1 MCQKGRYLF
10 TCGLMLDPSFVSKC
24 AFCSQDSKAKKKEL
38 KKASNWDFP
47 QLKVKTLRLTL
58 KLLRKRSVKL
68 WLGLNEAAKLAPS
81 VEGPLPSTTKEA
93 SYYFCF
99 ACIFMIFFNK
109 GKTNLF
115 VLILS
120 GYIPK
125 VCLS

>member
-1 MCQKGRYLF
+1 M
-10 TCGLMLDPSFVSKC
+10 GLPPTEGENIEVNFKV
-24 AFCSQDSKAKKKEL
+24 AKKTLSEL
-38 KKASNWDFP
+38 YD
-47 QLKVKTLRLTL
+47 L
-58 KLLRKRSVKL
+58 KL
-68 WLGLNEAAKLAPS
+68 WLGLNEAAKLPPS

-99 ACIFMIFFNK
+99 ACIFMIFSNK
-109 GKTNLF
+109 GKKNLF